1 MKLIS
6 FAVPCYNSAEYMDK
20 CINSLLKAGEDA
32 EIIIVND
39 GSTKDNTQEIAE
51 KYAKDYPTI
60 VKAVNKENG
69 GHGDAVTVGLR
80 NSTGKYFKVVDS
92 DDWVD
97 EDALNKVMDFLR
109 SLDEDNSPDVLIV
122 NYVIERV
129 FENKQKRVNYKK
141 EFPVNRMFSFE
152 ESKKFTPGKY
162 ITMHALIHKRQIL
175 EDMNFEMPKHTFY
188 VDNILICKPMF
199 NVKTFYYLDVDFYRY
214 FIGRA
219 DQSVNEK
226 VLMSRID
233 QHIRMTKILLY
244 DCDYSAI
251 KETRPRLY
259 DYLINHVC
267 SLMVV
272 NSIYLIKID
281 TPESMQTKKEIWE
294 ELKEKDPETYKQFK
308 SKFISITSSNN
319 KFVCDMCKVIYVFV
333 KKILKFN

>member
-1 MKLIS
+1 
-6 FAVPCYNSAEYMDK
+6 
-20 CINSLLKAGEDA
+20 
-32 EIIIVND
+32 
-39 GSTKDNTQEIAE
+39 
-51 KYAKDYPTI
+51 
-60 VKAVNKENG
+60 
-69 GHGDAVTVGLR
+69 
-80 NSTGKYFKVVDS
+80 
-92 DDWVD
+92 
-97 EDALNKVMDFLR
+97 
-109 SLDEDNSPDVLIV
+109 
-122 NYVIERV
+122 
-129 FENKQKRVNYKK
+129 
-141 EFPVNRMFSFE
+141 
-152 ESKKFTPGKY
+152 
-162 ITMHALIHKRQIL
+162 
-175 EDMNFEMPKHTFY
+175 MN
-188 VDNILICKPMF
+188 
-199 NVKTFYYLDVDFYRY
+199 LDVDFYRY

-281 TPESMQTKKEIWE
+281 TPESMQTKKELWE

-308 SKFISITSSNN
+308 SKFIGITSSNN
-319 KFVCDMCKVIYVFV
+319 KFVCNMCKVIYVFV